1 MTPVKR
7 REIQATRIIP
17 DMSLVDL
24 IYAKTGIRIGLD
36 SIAGDIEAQTL
47 IASLLALVAKSDGG
61 VSPDE
66 SLRRVELLRSRF
78 QLRPGEALHMI
89 TRASDELAAHTDL
102 DEILDSVNNNLSLA
116 QKEDLMLMVLSVI
129 SADNQKDAGEMKLL
143 AAVTEGLKIPDTV
156 MNKVYKRYFEKN
168 TQK

>member
-1 MTPVKR
+1 
-7 REIQATRIIP
+7 
-17 DMSLVDL
+17 MSLVDL

-66 SLRRVELLRSRF
+66 SLRMVELLRSRF

>member
-7 REIQATRIIP
+7 RRIPATRIIP
-17 DMSLVDL
+17 DVSLVDL
-24 IYAKTGIRIGLD
+24 IYAKTGIRIGQD
-36 SIAGDIEAQTL
+36 SIAGDMESQTL

-66 SLRRVELLRSRF
+66 SLRMVKLLRNRF

-89 TRASDELAAHTDL
+89 TQASDELAGHTDL
-102 DEILDSVNNNLSLA
+102 DQILDSVNDNLSLA

-129 SADNQKDAGEMKLL
+129 SADNRKDAGEMRLL
-143 AAVTEGLKIPDTV
+143 AAVTEGLIIPDTV
-156 MNKVYKRYFEKN
+156 LNKVYERYFED
-168 TQK
+168 Q